1 MSSLSEFAYNAIKSG
16 SIKQFYEYQSQRPL
30 LHIDVLYLAIN
41 NDDLTALQFIFNTI
55 LVTKETIVVLK
66 EYAENN
72 EKTKCFDWLKTYIE
86 N

>member
-1 MSSLSEFAYNAIKSG
+1 MSSISEFAYNAIKNG

-41 NDDLTALQFIFNTI
+41 NDDLTALQFVFNTI
-55 LVTKETIVVLK
+55 LVTNETVIILK
-66 EYAENN
+66 EYAKNN
-72 EKTKCFDWLKTYIE
+72 EKTKCFNWLKTYIE